1 MKRWIAILLV
11 FAVTIGLS
19 ACSQVDTRDLMQ
31 DISARTVNVQPDMDA
46 GAEAAADFAVRLFQ
60 ISMEEKNTLIS
71 PLSVFYALAM
81 TANGADGETLEQMEQ
96 VIGMKMDALNGYMLT
111 YLEQLPESKDYKLS
125 LANSVWLK
133 EDPCFVVEKSFL
145 QTNADY
151 YGAEIYQ
158 ATFDE
163 NTRKAINHWV
173 EEHTDGLI
181 PEILDRIPDKA
192 VMYLVNALVFDGKW
206 DREYKEYQIREGKFT
221 TEDGVRQNVDMMHS
235 EEHTYLKDDMVT
247 GFMKYYKGRQYAFV
261 ALLPNED
268 VSLSQYVESLT
279 GEQLRNLINRAQNVP
294 VYASIPKFETE
305 YSCEMQEAL
314 QKMGMTNSFDWRLAD
329 FSRLG
334 RYNADGMNL
343 FINRVVHKTFISVS
357 EQGTRAGA
365 ATVVEIA
372 PGNAAPMEEIK
383 EVVLN
388 RPFLYMI
395 VDCETGFP
403 IFMGAMR
410 SVNEG

>member
-31 DISARTVNVQPDMDA
+31 NISARTVNVQPDMDA

-96 VIGMKMDALNGYMLT
+96 VIGMKMDALNGYMRT

-158 ATFDE
+158 ATL
-163 NTRKAINHWV
+163 TK
-173 EEHTDGLI
+173 I
-181 PEILDRIPDKA
+181 PE
-192 VMYLVNALVFDGKW
+192 
-206 DREYKEYQIREGKFT
+206 
-221 TEDGVRQNVDMMHS
+221 RQS
-235 EEHTYLKDDMVT
+235 IT
-247 GFMKYYKGRQYAFV
+247 G
-261 ALLPNED
+261 
-268 VSLSQYVESLT
+268 
-279 GEQLRNLINRAQNVP
+279 
-294 VYASIPKFETE
+294 
-305 YSCEMQEAL
+305 
-314 QKMGMTNSFDWRLAD
+314 
-329 FSRLG
+329 
-334 RYNADGMNL
+334 
-343 FINRVVHKTFISVS
+343 
-357 EQGTRAGA
+357 
-365 ATVVEIA
+365 
-372 PGNAAPMEEIK
+372 
-383 EVVLN
+383 
-388 RPFLYMI
+388 
-395 VDCETGFP
+395 
-403 IFMGAMR
+403 
-410 SVNEG
+410 

>member
-235 EEHTYLKDDMVT
+235 EEHTYLEDDMVT

-305 YSCEMQEAL
+305 YSCEMQEAH
-314 QKMGMTNSFDWRLAD
+314 QKMAMTNAFDWRLAD